1 MINMMTFLNSF
12 IASLD
17 IMWKM
22 FVIEVRFG
30 GMERKDQVNDVAQAN
45 VNFSAY
51 RNSMLK

>member
-1 MINMMTFLNSF
+1 MINMMKFLNSF

-17 IMWKM
+17 MWKM

-30 GMERKDQVNDVAQAN
+30 GMEREDQVNDVAQAN